1 MPGVVTSKR
10 TMDAT
15 FSHCETSNKAACR
28 TVMRIWFSEAMN
40 RACRTSGGFGCF
52 VADCNLCLDAKAGAM
67 WSSETKMKQG
77 IHQNKICTT
86 MVPKKSIEYGL
97 YESMVSYHRWSN
109 ESISYGIVVGD
120 EKDQI
125 RKLGVQSD
133 LVDSFSTSNQSTT
146 YITYPRE
153 DMQYLLPKSVEGM

>member
-1 MPGVVTSKR
+1 
-10 TMDAT
+10 
-15 FSHCETSNKAACR
+15 
-28 TVMRIWFSEAMN
+28 
-40 RACRTSGGFGCF
+40 
-52 VADCNLCLDAKAGAM
+52 
-67 WSSETKMKQG
+67 
-77 IHQNKICTT
+77 